1 MLLLRVIL
9 NMDKGLSNLFS
20 FIKNTIKK
28 QEQQKLRGLND
39 YNMVNVVRKANRELG
54 MHSNVLYS
62 LLDPNGLHYQGDLF
76 LSLFIEHVLEMSL
89 DDFGEDIEVRAEE
102 ITTANRRIDFTIKSS
117 KHYIGIEMKVN
128 APDKEDQIK
137 DYYEYLVEEAK
148 NDNLQQVQM
157 YYLTKFGAQASTYST
172 GTGPITVKLI
182 SFKQHIINWINH
194 CQNKV
199 RNIANLN
206 LAFENY
212 RNIVHKITKAYKGNV
227 VTIPDE
233 LAKSDAKHLLESA
246 LKLDRHMLSIKGNS
260 LFAFFEQVKASLEKA
275 GYSDISASM
284 ANQDYV
290 ATNANC
296 CKWFEKPYGYKGH
309 VGYYFDCGFSD
320 DLYLLV
326 EIATDHL
333 HFGIVTC
340 INATARYEL
349 VDTPETRFSPG
360 LAHRKWK
367 SFKQWHSK
375 DCGNIRSLDDTA
387 IELLL
392 GFEGS
397 KLKGDILALI
407 NSVKALSSV

>member
-1 MLLLRVIL
+1 MFV
-9 NMDKGLSNLFS
+9 
-20 FIKNTIKK
+20 
-28 QEQQKLRGLND
+28 
-39 YNMVNVVRKANRELG
+39 
-54 MHSNVLYS
+54 YS
-62 LLDPNGLHYQGDLF
+62 
-76 LSLFIEHVLEMSL
+76 HVLDIDL
-89 DDFGEDIEVRAEE
+89 ADFGSDIEVRAEE
-102 ITTANRRIDFTIKSS
+102 ITADNRRIDFTIKSS
-117 KHYIGIEMKVN
+117 KYYIGIEMKVN
-128 APDKEDQIK
+128 AADQKNQIK
-137 DYYEYLVEEAK
+137 DYYDFLLEEAK
-148 NDNLQQVQM
+148 HNNQQQVQM
-157 YYLTKFGAQASTYST
+157 YYLTKFGVQPSTDSIGSSSAS
-172 GTGPITVKLI
+172 VKLI
-182 SFKQHIINWINH
+182 SFKQHILSWIDH
-194 CQNKV
+194 CQHEV

-206 LAFENY
+206 LAFEDY
-212 RNIVHKITKAYKGNV
+212 RNIVHKITKSYKGNV

-290 ATNANC
+290 ATNGNC
-296 CKWFEKPYGYKGH
+296 CKWFENPYGYKGH